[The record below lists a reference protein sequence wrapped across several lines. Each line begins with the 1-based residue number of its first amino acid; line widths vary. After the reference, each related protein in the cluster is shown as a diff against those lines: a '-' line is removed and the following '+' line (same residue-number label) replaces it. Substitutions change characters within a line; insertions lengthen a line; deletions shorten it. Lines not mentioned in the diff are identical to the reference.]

1 MEDKELQQLFE
12 AKRTAEDNRRRQ
24 EELAAMIG
32 HKAKNTR
39 PLWPIWAV
47 AAAAAVFA
55 AILLMRPLFSSNE
68 EMPLL
73 AQADPATVI
82 DAEPDTT
89 IALQPQTPTPARSWR
104 NQTKDATQ
112 EVAVVQ
118 FIAESTETLEKK
130 LPEEEPIV
138 EETLKAPEQETA
150 APVRRRLTNNLA
162 CVKGCSRPKGGT
174 QEGLLQWNTQQEA
187 QGITFFAMN

>member
-24 EELAAMIG
+24 EELAATIG
-32 HKAKNTR
+32 HKAKNSR
-39 PLWPIWAV
+39 PLWPIWAG

-118 FIAESTETLEKK
+118 FIAESTETIEKK

>member
-1 MEDKELQQLFE
+1 MEDKDLQQLFE

-24 EELAAMIG
+24 EELATMIG
-32 HKAKNTR
+32 HKAKNSR
-39 PLWPIWAV
+39 PLWPIWAG

-118 FIAESTETLEKK
+118 FIAESTETIEKK

>member
-32 HKAKNTR
+32 HKAKNSR
-39 PLWPIWAV
+39 PQWPIWAG

-118 FIAESTETLEKK
+118 FIAESTETIEKK

>member
-32 HKAKNTR
+32 HKAKNSR
-39 PLWPIWAV
+39 PLWPIWAG

-118 FIAESTETLEKK
+118 FIAESTETIEKK